1 MIEKLKVCDSFDV
14 PNLGQKT
21 PSKRNFNFDN
31 AFIFSEIKIGL
42 FGNQLPKSPIYFV
55 LKNIRRLYLVA
66 VFSQTLFY

>member
-1 MIEKLKVCDSFDV
+1 MIVKLKVCDSFDV

-42 FGNQLPKSPIYFV
+42 FGN
-55 LKNIRRLYLVA
+55 
-66 VFSQTLFY
+66 